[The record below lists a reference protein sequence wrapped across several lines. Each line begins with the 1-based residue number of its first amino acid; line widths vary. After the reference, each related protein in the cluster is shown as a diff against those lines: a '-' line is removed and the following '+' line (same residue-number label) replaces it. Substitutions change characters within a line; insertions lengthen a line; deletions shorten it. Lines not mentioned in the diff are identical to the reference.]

1 MSRNS
6 PRHPRGEE
14 NPRCAFVLSGGGSL
28 GAVQVGMLRALFE
41 ESCCPDFLIGT
52 SVGAV
57 NAAWVAGRPDAD
69 GIDELTEIWLSLRR
83 GHVFPLSPFTGA
95 RGLLGRSNHFISS
108 DNLRSILETHIPY
121 DRLEHSKLPVHVVA
135 TDLKSGRA
143 TIMSSGPAVPAL
155 LASCAIP
162 GVFPPVSIGR
172 RDYVD
177 GGVANHTP
185 VTAAIE
191 LGARRIFVLPVG
203 YPWLNREP
211 TNALG
216 MALHALARIV
226 EQKLDAEIA
235 ANRDVADIHVLPALD
250 LADVS
255 PADFS
260 HTRELIDW
268 GYKAT
273 RRYIAGAAGVRGAA
287 AASSRRGAAPIGEKL
302 KKALRLAP
310 SASPARAA

>member
-1 MSRNS
+1 MSES
-6 PRHPRGEE
+6 LAARGARGHG
-14 NPRCAFVLSGGGSL
+14 RCAFVLSGGGSL

-41 ESCCPDFLIGT
+41 HGVRPDFLIGT

-57 NAAWVAGRPDAD
+57 NAAWVAGHPDED
-69 GIDELTEIWLSLRR
+69 GVVELGGIWMGLRR
-83 GHVFPLSPFTGA
+83 QDVFPLSPITSA
-95 RGLLGRSNHFISS
+95 RGLLGRANHLIAN
-108 DNLRSILETHIPY
+108 DNLRSVLDHHIPY
-121 DRLEHSKLPVHVVA
+121 RRLEEAHLPVHVVA
-135 TDLKSGRA
+135 TELKSGRA
-143 TIMSSGPAVPAL
+143 TILNSGPAVPAL

-162 GVFPPVSIGR
+162 GVFPPVTIGR

-185 VTAAIE
+185 ITVAIE
-191 LGARRIFVLPVG
+191 LGATKIYVLPVG

-226 EQKLDAEIA
+226 EQKLDAEVS
-235 ANRDVADIHVLPALD
+235 ANRNVADIHVMPALD

-260 HTRELIDW
+260 HTKELIVW
-268 GYKAT
+268 GHKAA
-273 RRYIAGAAGVRGAA
+273 RRYLGAAHNGRGVM
-287 AASSRRGAAPIGEKL
+287 PEKA
-302 KKALRLAP
+302 KRTLRLD
-310 SASPARAA
+310 PARAA